1 MTDALERVAEEIEL
15 NADLA
20 MVLFQFGP
28 DATIVVRESG
38 TIGLVNRRAELLS
51 GYVRADLI
59 GQAVEMLL
67 PESLRD
73 RHESHRAA
81 YMDDPRIR
89 PMGEEL
95 QLLLR
100 RKNGAEVPVLINLA
114 PAMTKQGMFVIA
126 SIRRRAA

>member
-1 MTDALERVAEEIEL
+1 MTDILERVAEEIEL
-15 NADLA
+15 NSDLA
-20 MVLFQFGP
+20 MVLFQFNP
-28 DATIVVRESG
+28 DAIVVVRESG

-51 GYVRADLI
+51 GYVRAELI
-59 GQAVEMLL
+59 GQPVEMLL
-67 PESLRD
+67 PESLRQ
-73 RHESHRAA
+73 RHENHRAA

-126 SIRRRAA
+126 SIRRRAS